1 MAKLFGIYRAVVVS
15 ADDPARRRRL
25 LVTLPEA
32 RSEALW
38 AEPCVPAGSRA
49 MPRAGAIVWIQFE
62 TGNVDKPVWIG
73 THPSAA

>member
-1 MAKLFGIYRAVVVS
+1 MAKLFGIYRAVVAS

-32 RSEALW
+32 RGAALW

-49 MPRAGAIVWIQFE
+49 MPRAGAVVWIQFE
-62 TGNVDKPVWIG
+62 GGHADKPVWVG
-73 THPSAA
+73 TRPGGA